1 MEIVISKMLYY
12 VLPIWL
18 ISTCPRCLTC
28 KVVQNL
34 LKKTEMTEDEQR
46 QAVAKYIEEAEEMK
60 ERYNDMQKHSQ
71 AVLAAKLAARRRHKE
86 ELKKE
91 AAMKKELQAMSK
103 KQVGYGAFR
112 NFLVHSCFCNSFH
125 A

>member
-1 MEIVISKMLYY
+1 
-12 VLPIWL
+12 
-18 ISTCPRCLTC
+18 
-28 KVVQNL
+28 
-34 LKKTEMTEDEQR
+34 MTEEEQR
-46 QAVAKYIEEAEEMK
+46 QAVAKYMEKAEEMK

-86 ELKKE
+86 ELRKE

-103 KQVGYGAFR
+103 KQVEYRAPMFY
-112 NFLVHSCFCNSFH
+112 NAFH